1 MTDEDFNLGI
11 FEDATNTS
19 AARCL
24 GAFFE
29 LSLSQGT
36 SEVISWVI
44 G

>member
-11 FEDATNTS
+11 FHEETEDEPAQ
-19 AARCL
+19 CL

-29 LSLSQGT
+29 LSLSAGT
-36 SEVISWVI
+36 ADVISWVI